1 MAQHLFF
8 LMMLSVFSLPL
19 QAGGRPDSE
28 KVPFLTSEETA
39 RSQAHMEG
47 KHYIIVFHAD
57 WCQPCQWVERVTMTD
72 QTVVSLLNQGYA
84 TVKADLDDPDG
95 FQLFQR
101 YGVSVLPTWIVF
113 QSDGNILERIEG
125 VQSPVQMAEVLGK
138 HHKGKINLQN
148 ANHYSAPS
156 YTIRKEELTIS
167 QNGSQDSDHL
177 TSSSFLS
184 SENNVIPIHGYTI
197 QTGVYTM
204 MDNVNYQRDL
214 LSKAGESPV
223 FVEEQYQ
230 AGTIIYKVM
239 SGHFATKDE
248 AAQWRAHLATLNI
261 PGYIR
266 TLGQ

>member
-1 MAQHLFF
+1 MAQQLFC
-8 LMMLSVFSLPL
+8 LMMLLVFSLPL
-19 QAGGRPDSE
+19 QADGRPDSE
-28 KVPFLTSEETA
+28 KVPFLSSEETA
-39 RSQAHMEG
+39 RSQASMEG
-47 KHYIIVFHAD
+47 KHYIIAFHAD
-57 WCQPCQWVERVTMTD
+57 WCQPCLWVEGVTMTD
-72 QTVVSLLNQGYA
+72 PTVVSLLNQGYA
-84 TVKADLDDPDG
+84 TVKADLDDPEG

-101 YGVSVLPTWIVF
+101 YAVTVLPTLIVF
-113 QSDGNILERIEG
+113 QADGKILERIEG

-138 HHKGKINLQN
+138 HNKRKINQQN

-156 YTIRKEELTIS
+156 YTISKEELTMS
-167 QNGSQDSDHL
+167 QTVIQDAEHL
-177 TSSSFLS
+177 TSSNHLS
-184 SENNVIPIHGYTI
+184 LENIVIPISGYTI

-214 LSKAGESPV
+214 LSKVANSPV

-266 TLGQ
+266 ALGQ